1 MTTHYLVLALPDDD
15 HEASV
20 MLNQRRIDGWRVAWV
35 VHPGNAG
42 EPARVILEHTPRI
55 GDGT

>member
-20 MLNQRRIDGWRVAWV
+20 LLNQRRVDGWAIGHLVQPTV
-35 VHPGNAG
+35 GQ
-42 EPARVILEHTPRI
+42 PARVILEHTPQP